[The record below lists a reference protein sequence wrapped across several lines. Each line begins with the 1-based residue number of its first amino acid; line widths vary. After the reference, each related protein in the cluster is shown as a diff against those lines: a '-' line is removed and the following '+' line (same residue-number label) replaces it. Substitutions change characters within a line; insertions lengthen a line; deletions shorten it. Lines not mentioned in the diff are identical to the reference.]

1 MKPPSLPRGRG
12 SRLNP
17 GDRFADW
24 QRAAF
29 DDGWAD
35 DVADEPDHGPAT
47 TLLLDKA
54 RSVIVRNASPD
65 VPFAQSINPYKGCEH
80 GCAYCFARPGHAYLG
95 LSPGLDFETKIAWKP
110 DAPAV
115 LRRELAAPGY
125 RCQPIALGINTDG
138 WQPVER
144 RLGLTRQ
151 LLAINA
157 INARWPLG
165 RLYLGADRH
174 SCEAAVS
181 LLVGAEPLASEW
193 LYLALDGLGDMCRL
207 IRAGAL
213 DSGTPEHALDALL
226 AQQRLRLAE
235 APGGLTLLDVETAL
249 TQLGLHY
256 RIADAGETLLL
267 ALHESNHPE
276 LGIEL
281 SKRDRRYLNLIA
293 HHPTAGPLPDVDTL
307 MWQLH
312 QANRRILLGSCIFD
326 PERSLLYHRSTLP
339 LAWAPIDAARVG
351 WLIDHAAAA
360 LDLLA
365 PGMGD

>member
-1 MKPPSLPRGRG
+1 MNAAAH
-12 SRLNP
+12 RL
-17 GDRFADW
+17 
-24 QRAAF
+24 AA
-29 DDGWAD
+29 
-35 DVADEPDHGPAT
+35 
-47 TLLLDKA
+47 LLDQA
-54 RSVIVRNASPD
+54 GLRHVVHTPAGGAPTAT
-65 VPFAQSINPYKGCEH
+65 FQ
-80 GCAYCFARPGHAYLG
+80 LG
-95 LSPGLDFETKIAWKP
+95 LPGEAPVAISARLTDPVLQLTAHGLCH
-110 DAPAV
+110 APA
-115 LRRELAAPGY
+115 
-125 RCQPIALGINTDG
+125 ALPD
-138 WQPVER
+138 
-144 RLGLTRQ
+144 TRQ

-207 IRAGAL
+207 IRAGTL
-213 DSGTPEHALDALL
+213 NNGTPEHALDALL

>member
-1 MKPPSLPRGRG
+1 MNAAT
-12 SRLNP
+12 RL
-17 GDRFADW
+17 
-24 QRAAF
+24 AA
-29 DDGWAD
+29 
-35 DVADEPDHGPAT
+35 
-47 TLLLDKA
+47 LLDQA
-54 RSVIVRNASPD
+54 GLRHVVHTPAGGAPTAT
-65 VPFAQSINPYKGCEH
+65 FQ
-80 GCAYCFARPGHAYLG
+80 LG
-95 LSPGLDFETKIAWKP
+95 LPGEAPVAISARLTDPVLQLTAHGLCH
-110 DAPAV
+110 APA
-115 LRRELAAPGY
+115 
-125 RCQPIALGINTDG
+125 ALPD
-138 WQPVER
+138 
-144 RLGLTRQ
+144 TRQ

-207 IRAGAL
+207 IRAGTL
-213 DSGTPEHALDALL
+213 NNETPEHALDALL